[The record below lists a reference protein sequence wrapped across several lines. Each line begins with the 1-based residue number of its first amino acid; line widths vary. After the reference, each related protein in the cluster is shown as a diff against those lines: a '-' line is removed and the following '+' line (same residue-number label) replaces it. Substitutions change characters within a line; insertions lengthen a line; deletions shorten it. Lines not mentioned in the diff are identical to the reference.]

1 MIRLGV
7 RVLLLSGAAAALA
20 LFARDPLARR
30 VVALVDRPARVLAV
44 AAREIAP
51 KPVAPAPAVAP
62 APFVLP
68 RASGPVTEVIGAPSS
83 KPAVVGPAKPKS
95 TGPHAPRTITRKEL
109 EGAIANGLPGASA
122 VSVKD
127 EDGKPAGLRLAGVS
141 RLAPFGVHDGDVL
154 VSANGLP
161 VRNADEAL
169 AALGALKDAHH
180 VVVVFRRGAGAFSVP
195 VDFVD

>member
-1 MIRLGV
+1 MIGVGV

-20 LFARDPLARR
+20 LVCRDPLARR
-30 VVALVDRPARVLAV
+30 LSPAVDGPVHLLARATRV
-44 AAREIAP
+44 IAP
-51 KPVAPAPAVAP
+51 RDPPSPPPPAGP

-68 RASGPVTEVIGAPSS
+68 RESPPVAPPALA
-83 KPAVVGPAKPKS
+83 KPTPTPHAKPKAALP
-95 TGPHAPRTITRKEL
+95 GAPGGTRITRKEL
-109 EGAIANGLPGASA
+109 ETTIANGLPGASA
-122 VSVKD
+122 VLVKD

-161 VRNADEAL
+161 LRNADEAL
-169 AALGALKDAHH
+169 AALGALKDARH
-180 VVVVFRRGAGAFSVP
+180 VVVVFRRGAGAYSVP